1 MLQRV
6 VLSKGKVLEEQQSC
20 YSQTYGTDGANF
32 AVKFDVSKHVLR
44 VTTVFFFATFRKWR
58 GESTLFR

>member
-6 VLSKGKVLEEQQSC
+6 VLSKEKVLEEQQSC
-20 YSQTYGTDGANF
+20 HSQMYETDETNF